1 MKAFLDPNATPVEKA
16 VQFIEL
22 KYVHGLKRT
31 PTDEDIEEVLTGL
44 KAKTEENKKR
54 VKEELGL

>member
-1 MKAFLDPNATPVEKA
+1 MKAFLDPHATPVDKA
-16 VQFIEL
+16 IQFIEL
-22 KYVHGLKRT
+22 KYLHGLKVV

-44 KAKTEENKKR
+44 DANTEENKQR